1 MTIFSEIYGAY
12 FRAAEKILSK
22 GSVTEAEIYD
32 IINKE
37 GFKDTALF
45 LPQKLIPRADGTD
58 WGLLRKAPDG
68 KYESVL
74 KNPPRPIVTRL
85 QKMWLKAKLSDD
97 MIGLFMEK
105 KERELLSERLGNVL
119 ELYKNEY
126 FRFTDIFTDGDD
138 YGSERYRRNFKAV
151 LGALKRREL
160 LEIRFTSGHGKRI
173 CAKYLPIKIEYSQ
186 KNDKLRA
193 YCYSFRQGR
202 ICGCG
207 TINIGRIEE
216 VRETGVIIRGELSEE
231 RFLARMKCGQPVTVR
246 VTTERNAAE
255 RFTAEF
261 ASYEKQTERD
271 LESGSLLVKI
281 FYNPQDE
288 TELLIRLLSFGPVLE
303 ILSPESFRAQAANR
317 VRAQAELL
325 KAAQNRSAEIIN

>member
-12 FRAAEKILSK
+12 FRTAAKILSK
-22 GSVTEAEIYD
+22 ESVTEAEIYD
-32 IINKE
+32 IIGSE
-37 GFKDTALF
+37 GFRDSALF

-68 KYESVL
+68 RYCRVL
-74 KNPPRPIVTRL
+74 KNPPPAILTRL

-97 MIGLFMEK
+97 MTGLFLGE
-105 KERELLSERLGNVL
+105 KERELLSEKLRDVP

-126 FRFTDIFTDGDD
+126 FRYTDIFTDGDD
-138 YGSERYRRNFKAV
+138 YRSEQYRRCFKAI
-151 LGALKRREL
+151 LRAIKRREL
-160 LEIRFTSGHGKRI
+160 LEIQFTSGHGKRI
-173 CAKYLPIKIEYSQ
+173 RAKYLPVKIEYSP

-193 YCYSFRQGR
+193 YCYSFRRGR
-202 ICGCG
+202 VCGCG
-207 TINIGRIEE
+207 TINIGRIED
-216 VRETGVIIRGELSEE
+216 VRETGVIIRGELSEK
-231 RFLARMKCGQPVTVR
+231 RFLARMKCEQPVTVR

-303 ILSPESFRAQAANR
+303 ILSPEGFREQAAKR
-317 VRAQAELL
+317 VKMQAELL
-325 KAAQNRSAEIIN
+325 KNN